1 LTAPLAPEQNMTNNT
16 TVQRLLSSD
25 AKWRP
30 TWSNPVT
37 MTQTRKYG
45 SSISTSLMMVTFSTH
60 HHILPTLLTPNITSH
75 THGPRWEPSRL
86 LGLLIEGG
94 IRFATV
100 NNAGHRATSDSVR
113 SNLVLRSLDTV
124 SDRGNVAVIYH
135 TGKFGESRDKQVL
148 ICMARLRI
156 SSYG

>member
-1 LTAPLAPEQNMTNNT
+1 MAPNMVQSRNNDSNEK
-16 TVQRLLSSD
+16 VRLINLD
-25 AKWRP
+25 LIDDG
-30 TWSNPVT
+30 
-37 MTQTRKYG
+37 Y
-45 SSISTSLMMVTFSTH
+45 FSTH

-75 THGPRWEPSRL
+75 THGPRWEHSRL

-100 NNAGHRATSDSVR
+100 NNAGHRATSDSIR

-124 SDRGNVAVIYH
+124 SDGGIVAVIYH

-156 SSYG
+156 SSYE